1 MSESQL
7 IHLLAIST
15 IILFVIAI
23 VSIILLTVLFKQN
36 NTLHQM
42 NAICFSNEQ
51 DLANKLEEAVNA
63 LEQTN
68 NTLIGMQ
75 DIRFNIQIQLNR
87 NVIKAIKA

>member
-36 NTLHQM
+36 NKLHEM
-42 NAICFSNEQ
+42 NCICFSNEQ

-87 NVIKAIKA
+87 NVIKAIKS